1 MAARRDPA
9 GGGTGPDRAGRRAT
23 AADGGPTRERVP
35 VREDLADAEPY
46 GAPQLDVA
54 VRLNTNETPYPPPA
68 SFFEQLTKRV
78 AELDLHRYPDRAA
91 WDLRTA
97 LGERFGL
104 APHRV
109 WVANGS
115 NEVLLH
121 LFQAY
126 GGPGRRVLLFRPGYS
141 MHPVLARTTGTGLA
155 TADLGHAGALDRARA
170 EQAVADW
177 DPDLVCLASPNN
189 PTGMSVP
196 ADAVEALHEHSRALV
211 VLDEAY
217 AEFGEA
223 TAVELLDTLPRLVI
237 CRTFSKAWRLAG
249 IRLGYLLAH
258 RWVVDDLAKV
268 RLPYHLD
275 AVTQEA
281 GLVACDL
288 AEETTAHVGAIVAER
303 ERLRAGL
310 AALGVEVWPSD
321 ANFLLFRT
329 GREDTFERLLGHGV
343 LVRDFSTEP
352 LLEGCLR
359 VTVGTAEEND
369 RFLAALDAVLSD
381 ASDETGEGST

>member
-1 MAARRDPA
+1 M
-9 GGGTGPDRAGRRAT
+9 AGRHEH
-23 AADGGPTRERVP
+23 ADDRPPARDAHGPPTVP

-68 SFFEQLTKRV
+68 SFFDQLTKRV
-78 AELDLHRYPDRAA
+78 AELDLHRYPDRSA
-91 WDLRTA
+91 WALRTA
-97 LGERFGL
+97 LGERFAM
-104 APHRV
+104 APERV

-126 GGPGRRVLLFRPGYS
+126 GGPDRRILLFRPGYS
-141 MHPVLARTTGTGLA
+141 MHPVLARTTGTA
-155 TADLGHAGALDRARA
+155 VTTADLGHAGALDRGLA
-170 EQAVADW
+170 ERAVADE
-177 DPDLVCLASPNN
+177 DPDLICLASPNN

-196 ADAVEALHEHSRALV
+196 ADAVAALHDHSRALV
-211 VLDEAY
+211 ILDEAY

-223 TAVELLDTLPRLVI
+223 TAVELLGALPRLVI

-258 RWVVDDLAKV
+258 SWVVDDLAKV

-288 AEETTAHVGAIVAER
+288 AEETTAHVATIVAER
-303 ERLRAGL
+303 ERVREGL
-310 AALGVEVWPSD
+310 AALPGVEVWPSN

-329 GREDTFERLLGHGV
+329 GRDDSFDRLLDHGV

-359 VTVGTAEEND
+359 VTIGTAEEND
-369 RFLAALDAVLSD
+369 RFLDALKTSLS
-381 ASDETGEGST
+381 ERRTG

>member
-1 MAARRDPA
+1 MAGSHESPS
-9 GGGTGPDRAGRRAT
+9 
-23 AADGGPTRERVP
+23 RVP
-35 VREDLADAEPY
+35 VREDLAYAEPY

-78 AELDLHRYPDRAA
+78 AELDLHRYPDRSA
-91 WDLRTA
+91 WALRTA
-97 LGERFGL
+97 LGERFAT
-104 APHRV
+104 APERV

-121 LFQAY
+121 LLQAY

-141 MHPVLARTTGTGLA
+141 MHRVLARTTGTAVA
-155 TADLGHAGALDRARA
+155 TADLGHAGALDRGLA
-170 EQAVADW
+170 ERAVADE
-177 DPDLVCLASPNN
+177 DPDLICLASPNN

-196 ADAVEALHEHSRALV
+196 ADAVAALHEQSRALV
-211 VLDEAY
+211 ILDEAY

-223 TAVELLDTLPRLVI
+223 TAVELLDALPRLVI

-275 AVTQEA
+275 AMTQEA

-288 AEETTAHVGAIVAER
+288 AEETTAHVEAIIAER
-303 ERLRAGL
+303 ERVRERL
-310 AALGVEVWPSD
+310 AALPGVEVWPSD

-329 GREDTFERLLGHGV
+329 GADDTFTRLLEQGV

-359 VTVGTAEEND
+359 VTIGTAEEND
-369 RFLAALDAVLSD
+369 RFLDALKASLS
-381 ASDETGEGST
+381 ERGTG